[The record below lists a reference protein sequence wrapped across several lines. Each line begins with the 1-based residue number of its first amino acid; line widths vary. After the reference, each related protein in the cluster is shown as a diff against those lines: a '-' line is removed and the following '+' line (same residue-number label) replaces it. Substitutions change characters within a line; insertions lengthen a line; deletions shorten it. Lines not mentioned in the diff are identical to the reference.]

1 MISATSIVWGLLVRF
16 AGDRIHIDGHDRNA
30 RFPLCRMTWES
41 FHLKAPLTIHLP
53 FSFWPLEPPGMAQT
67 KKQSPFLAIL
77 QMKSVCLQILVIEIF
92 PSFGEESV
100 TDGCD
105 GCVGFFSL
113 CFGF

>member
-1 MISATSIVWGLLVRF
+1 
-16 AGDRIHIDGHDRNA
+16 
-30 RFPLCRMTWES
+30 
-41 FHLKAPLTIHLP
+41 
-53 FSFWPLEPPGMAQT
+53 MAQT
-67 KKQSPFLAIL
+67 EKQSPFLAIL